1 VHFFA
6 DTVTLDDF
14 DADDFSDGVFGD
26 SASSRARALAQQ
38 RELQL
43 KKRADA
49 AQTSGMIR
57 SSIDG
62 KSNSPVRLSSEQ
74 FTPAVRQ
81 FSAPKSFKDS
91 DDFDTEFGPKKATR
105 VIVLILYYL
114 LYNFN
119 SNLIIYRPKK

>member
-1 VHFFA
+1 MHFFA

-105 VIVLILYYL
+105 VIVLILYL
-114 LYNFN
+114 SSL
-119 SNLIIYRPKK
+119 

>member
-1 VHFFA
+1 M
-6 DTVTLDDF
+6 DDF

-43 KKRADA
+43 KKRSDA

-62 KSNSPVRLSSEQ
+62 KSNISVRLSTEQ

-105 VIVLILYYL
+105 VIVLV
-114 LYNFN
+114 
-119 SNLIIYRPKK
+119 